1 MFDIILFDV
10 FYYIWRYIYLKLQGT
25 RRTQEDGNQ
34 ISEVLCYNLEI
45 YTGVKRKKSQKQR
58 PLSVECIDFY
68 SLMRDKQV
76 MLEYAAS
83 SNRYLPV
90 GIYLLKVNNI
100 NTRTSCEICS
110 KLTINI
116 PERCHWLRYGI
127 FIANFENISQFVLV
141 FLLLTL
147 NM

>member
-1 MFDIILFDV
+1 
-10 FYYIWRYIYLKLQGT
+10 
-25 RRTQEDGNQ
+25 
-34 ISEVLCYNLEI
+34 
-45 YTGVKRKKSQKQR
+45 
-58 PLSVECIDFY
+58 
-68 SLMRDKQV
+68 

-116 PERCHWLRYGI
+116 PERRHWLCYGI

>member
-1 MFDIILFDV
+1 M
-10 FYYIWRYIYLKLQGT
+10 
-25 RRTQEDGNQ
+25 
-34 ISEVLCYNLEI
+34 LCYNLEI

-90 GIYLLKVNNI
+90 GIYLLKVNNK
-100 NTRTSCEICS
+100 TLEQVV
-110 KLTINI
+110 K
-116 PERCHWLRYGI
+116 YVQ
-127 FIANFENISQFVLV
+127 SQQ
-141 FLLLTL
+141 
-147 NM
+147 

>member
-1 MFDIILFDV
+1 
-10 FYYIWRYIYLKLQGT
+10 
-25 RRTQEDGNQ
+25 
-34 ISEVLCYNLEI
+34 
-45 YTGVKRKKSQKQR
+45 
-58 PLSVECIDFY
+58 
-68 SLMRDKQV
+68 
-76 MLEYAAS
+76 MLEYTAS

-90 GIYLLKVNNI
+90 RIYLLKVNNI

-116 PERCHWLRYGI
+116 PERRHWLRYGI